1 MSKIN
6 FMGSYSGIDGSMID
20 QIMEAEKMP
29 LVQFAN
35 RKETITAQQNAW
47 KDINTRMNSLFQRI
61 NVLKNA
67 NTYQAKRANSSN
79 EATATMAIDHNR
91 AQDASYSIN
100 VEKIATNSR
109 FIGGKATVPE
119 EGLASGSFTISTKKN
134 GEDAKVLDIEVKE
147 GDSLK
152 NVVDRINEAERT
164 ASRDDKTGIRA
175 SLIDGRIVI
184 EDTNTGARNISLEG
198 KDSYNLSS
206 LGLELGEDEAKFE
219 EGQNATFTVNGI
231 EVERSSNEIKD
242 VIDGVTLNLRS
253 EGFTHISVGLDTER
267 LETAIKD
274 FVDQYNSTMT
284 FIEDKLSAGVPGVEG
299 SKGDL
304 AGDSTLMR
312 LQSSLRQMVTSG
324 LNVEGSEVKDISR
337 LGVTTIDRF
346 GKLQFD
352 PSELRKQMGEDME
365 GVQKFLKD
373 GFAPRVSDYIDSFVS
388 TRNGIIKTK
397 TESYD
402 RTLKDINNQIE
413 TFNKRMERREE
424 YYVKMFSALDVA
436 MMRAESQMDW
446 LHGQID
452 AMNGQRR

>member
-35 RKETITAQQNAW
+35 RRETITAQQNAW

-79 EATATMAIDHNR
+79 EAAATMTIDHNR

-100 VEKIATNSR
+100 VTTLATNSR
-109 FIGGKATVPE
+109 FIGEKATVPE
-119 EGLASGSFTISTKKN
+119 GGLASDGSFTIKN
-134 GEDAKVLDIEVKE
+134 ADNKELEIDVKA

-152 NVVDRINEAERT
+152 DVVDSINEAERS
-164 ASRDDKTGIRA
+164 APNDEKTGIRA

-184 EDTNTGARNISLEG
+184 EDTNTGARDINLEG
-198 KDSYNLSS
+198 KDAYNLSS
-206 LGLELGEDEAKFE
+206 LGLKEGEAKFE
-219 EGQNATFTVNGI
+219 KGENANFTVNGI
-231 EVERSSNEIKD
+231 DVERSSNEIKD
-242 VIDGVTLNLRS
+242 VIDGVTLNLKG
-253 EGFTHISVGLDTER
+253 EGFTHISVGIDTGR

-284 FIEDKLSAGVPGVEG
+284 FIEDKLSAGVAGVEG

-324 LNVEGSEVKDISR
+324 IEGGEIKDISR

-352 PSELRKQMGEDME
+352 PSKLREEMGKDME

-402 RTLKDINNQIE
+402 RTLRDINRQIE

-424 YYVKMFSALDVA
+424 YYVRMFSALDVA

-452 AMNGQRR
+452 AMNSQRR